1 MKFGVGWGA
10 VWLSRFMV
18 AMGESFGYKR
28 FIMILLSSA
37 WGKGDRKTQ
46 PKPRMTNLQT
56 VKVNSS
62 PH

>member
-1 MKFGVGWGA
+1 MQFSSPG
-10 VWLSRFMV
+10 LQLLR
-18 AMGESFGYKR
+18 ESPSVIIK

-37 WGKGDRKTQ
+37 WDKGDRKAQ